1 MQAALDGHDKD
12 TFKSLR
18 SQYLSAV
25 AGPDRDPAVFDLTK
39 QAG

>member
-12 TFKSLR
+12 MFKALR

-25 AGPDRDPAVFDLTK
+25 AGPTEIRPPST
-39 QAG
+39 